1 MRGGDVDWLR
11 KDCGLNAHLVLG
23 VFHEIGD
30 ICSMQE
36 MANYIYRSAFP
47 GEPLEDIIQC
57 FWSVQNPT
65 DEDQFYS
72 ILPDGYFDVIF
83 HSLHHQPYNISLS
96 GIWTKAMPVIVPA
109 NSFSIGISFKLL
121 AVDYLFKQPIASLLD
136 KEQPLARSLWEIPLT
151 DFDFDHFV
159 QHALQQIGTAVTK
172 DIDPRKQELF
182 AILYA
187 SHGNVSAESISQ
199 TIHWSNRQI
208 SRYFKHRFGI
218 SLKAYS
224 NILRYRASFDQLKE
238 QQLYPE
244 EGYADQAHFI
254 RDVKKYSGVT
264 PKRLAENKNGRFI
277 QLSTLRK
284 K

>member
-1 MRGGDVDWLR
+1 
-11 KDCGLNAHLVLG
+11 
-23 VFHEIGD
+23 
-30 ICSMQE
+30 MQE
-36 MANYIYRSAFP
+36 KARYIYRNALPDKS
-47 GEPLEDIIQC
+47 LEDIIQC

-65 DEDQFYS
+65 ATAQAYS

-83 HSLHHQPYNISLS
+83 HSVSGQPYQLLFS
-96 GIWTKAMPVIVPA
+96 GLWTKEMPVIVPA
-109 NSFSIGISFKLL
+109 NSLSIGISFKLL
-121 AVDYLFKQPIASLLD
+121 AVDYLFKHPIATLVD
-136 KEQPLARSLWEIPLT
+136 KEEPLSGTLWDIPLT
-151 DFDFDHFV
+151 NNFNFDHFV
-159 QHALQQIGTAVTK
+159 TQALQHIGDAVIK
-172 DIDPRKQELF
+172 DIDPRKKELF

-187 SHGNVSAESISQ
+187 SNGNVSAETISH
-199 TIHWSNRQI
+199 TIHWSNRQM
-208 SRYFKHRFGI
+208 SRYFKNRFGL

-224 NILRYRASFDQLKE
+224 NILRYRASFDHLKE

-277 QLSTLRK
+277 QLSTLPK

>member
-1 MRGGDVDWLR
+1 
-11 KDCGLNAHLVLG
+11 
-23 VFHEIGD
+23 
-30 ICSMQE
+30 MQE
-36 MANYIYRSAFP
+36 TANYIYRNALP
-47 GEPLEDIIQC
+47 NKPLEDIIQC

-65 DEDQFYS
+65 EKDQVYS

-83 HSLHHQPYNISLS
+83 HSVNGQPYKVSLS
-96 GIWTKAMPVIVPA
+96 GLWTKVMPVVVPA

-136 KEQPLARSLWEIPLT
+136 KEQILPGSLWNIPLT

-159 QHALQQIGTAVTK
+159 KHALQQINTAVNK
-172 DIDPRKQELF
+172 DFDNRKQLLF
-182 AILYA
+182 AILYS
-187 SHGNVSAESISQ
+187 SHGKASAESISQ

-208 SRYFKHRFGI
+208 SRYFKDRFGI

-224 NILRYRASFDQLKE
+224 NILRYRASFGQLKE

>member
-1 MRGGDVDWLR
+1 
-11 KDCGLNAHLVLG
+11 
-23 VFHEIGD
+23 
-30 ICSMQE
+30 MQE
-36 MANYIYRSAFP
+36 TANYIYRNALPDKS
-47 GEPLEDIIQC
+47 LEDIIQC

-65 DEDQFYS
+65 NTDQAYS
-72 ILPDGYFDVIF
+72 ILPDGYFDVMF
-83 HSLHHQPYNISLS
+83 YSLHDQPYKVSLS
-96 GIWTKAMPVIVPA
+96 GLWTKEMPVIVPA

-121 AVDYLFKQPIASLLD
+121 AVDYLFAQPIASLTD
-136 KEQPLARSLWEIPLT
+136 SEEPLPDSIWNISLT

-159 QHALQQIGTAVTK
+159 QHALKQISAAVNK
-172 DIDPRKQELF
+172 DIDPRKQQLF
-182 AILYA
+182 SILYA
-187 SHGNVSAESISQ
+187 SHGNASAESISQ

-238 QQLYPE
+238 QQLYPD

-277 QLSTLRK
+277 QLSTLPK